1 MTLDLTTGAAA
12 GSQPASAAPATPAE
26 CANCGLPRAGEFCA
40 ACGQRAVRG
49 RLTVRG
55 IVQQVAR
62 DVLNLDRGVLFT
74 ALELTRHPG
83 GAIRDYV
90 DGKRVRYTGPVKY
103 FVLTVALATFV
114 TTQTGV
120 LNDVASGMVEGMGD
134 TAPVTV
140 DQTSRFMSQW
150 MTLFMA
156 VGVPFTAWVTRR
168 LFGRAGMTYAEHLV
182 LNLYAYGQQSL
193 ALALTLLVA
202 LALPGWQAG
211 LMTAWTAAAVLHF
224 GWACWMPGD
233 EDYWE
238 PVNTVVDGDDVAF
251 SCWFGPLR
259 PTYGS
264 GKRIPVFKSWGA
276 PSVAGCTH
284 EFLAHEHDI
293 LLPTTTFV
301 GLRES
306 LREWQGVG
314 GIWFAGGWTRWFD
327 SQEAALDSATW
338 VADRLPAQALPLT
351 GPARMLPANPVRT
364 ERNLR
369 RWLERVARQAPET
382 HRDQLAHAIEEVAAR
397 G

>member
-114 TTQTGV
+114 STQTGV
-120 LNDVASGMVEGMGD
+120 LNDVARGMVGGMGD

-140 DQTSRFMSQW
+140 DQTSRFMAQW

-156 VGVPFTAWVTRR
+156 LGVPFTAWVTRR

-193 ALALTLLVA
+193 ALVLTLLVA
-202 LALPGWQAG
+202 LAVPGWQSG

-224 GWACWMPGD
+224 GWACTGFFRMRARWAVPLG
-233 EDYWE
+233 
-238 PVNTVVDGDDVAF
+238 VVAIVVGTALYVV
-251 SCWFGPLR
+251 
-259 PTYGS
+259 
-264 GKRIPVFKSWGA
+264 I
-276 PSVAGCTH
+276 AG
-284 EFLAHEHDI
+284 
-293 LLPTTTFV
+293 FV
-301 GLRES
+301 I
-306 LREWQGVG
+306 GVG
-314 GIWFAGGWTRWFD
+314 VGVSR
-327 SQEAALDSATW
+327 AAL
-338 VADRLPAQALPLT
+338 
-351 GPARMLPANPVRT
+351 G
-364 ERNLR
+364 
-369 RWLERVARQAPET
+369 
-382 HRDQLAHAIEEVAAR
+382 